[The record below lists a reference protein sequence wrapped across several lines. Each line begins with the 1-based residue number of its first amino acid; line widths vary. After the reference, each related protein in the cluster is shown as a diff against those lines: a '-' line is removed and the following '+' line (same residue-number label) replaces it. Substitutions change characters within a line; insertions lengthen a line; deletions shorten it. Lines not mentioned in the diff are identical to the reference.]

1 MSKNVAEYFDKG
13 ISPQQFIDGM
23 NKNQED
29 FKSWYDQFNWEN
41 EAQQEFFHSIS
52 FRDDLRCLIIS
63 AEWCG
68 DVVRNV
74 PVVFKALEQ
83 TLMPVEVMI
92 MEQFPELMDQFLTG
106 GGKAIPIVII
116 ADTGGFVLAQWGP
129 RPKHVQ
135 EVMTKF
141 KQQNPDREAPD
152 YNDEIQVARQE
163 MGRQYGAGTG
173 YQHVIVQELRDI
185 LSNL

>member
-1 MSKNVAEYFDKG
+1 MSKNIAEYYDNG
-13 ISPQQFIDGM
+13 ISPQQFMDGM
-23 NKNQED
+23 NKNQEA
-29 FKSWYDQFNWEN
+29 FKDWYEQFSWEN
-41 EAQQEFFHSIS
+41 DDQQEFFRSIS
-52 FRDDLRCLIIS
+52 FRDDLRCVILS

-74 PVVFKALEQ
+74 PVVFKALEE

-116 ADTGGFVLAQWGP
+116 ADTGGFVLAQWGL

-135 EVMTKF
+135 EVLTKF
-141 KQQNPDREAPD
+141 KQQNPEREAPD
-152 YNDEIQVARQE
+152 YNDKIQVARQE
-163 MGRQYGAGTG
+163 MGRQYGDGTG

-185 LSNL
+185 LSAL

>member
-29 FKSWYDQFNWEN
+29 FKSWYEQFNWEN
-41 EAQQEFFHSIS
+41 EDQKKFFHSIS

-141 KQQNPDREAPD
+141 KQENPDRDALD
-152 YNDEIQVARQE
+152 YNDKIQVARQE
-163 MGRQYGAGTG
+163 MGRQYGSGTG

>member
-1 MSKNVAEYFDKG
+1 MSKNVAAYYDKG
-13 ISPQQFIDGM
+13 ISPQQFIDSM
-23 NKNQED
+23 NKNQES
-29 FKSWYDQFNWEN
+29 FISWSEQFSWKNDD
-41 EAQQEFFHSIS
+41 QQEFFQSLS
-52 FRDDLRCLIIS
+52 FRDDLRCLILM

-74 PVVFKALEQ
+74 PVVFKAMEP

-106 GGKAIPIVII
+106 DGKAIPIVII

-141 KQQNPDREAPD
+141 KQQNPDREAAD
-152 YNDEIQVARQE
+152 YNEKIQVARQE
-163 MGRQYGAGTG
+163 MGRQYGDGTG

-185 LSNL
+185 LSTL